1 MPPEAIADLL
11 ADEQIPPPPGHD
23 TWTAAAVH
31 QIDGQLDHQPPTAAV
46 APTHNTGR
54 DDAGAR
60 NLSGRAQP
68 PGEPPRAGRPSGDTT
83 AGATAP
89 TPPG

>member
-11 ADEQIPPPPGHD
+11 SDEQIPPPPGHD

-31 QIDGQLDHQPPTAAV
+31 QIDGQPDHQPPTAAV

-54 DDAGAR
+54 DDTQ
-60 NLSGRAQP
+60 GR
-68 PGEPPRAGRPSGDTT
+68 GT
-83 AGATAP
+83 
-89 TPPG
+89 